1 MVDQPRHV
9 DICGDHDIVR
19 LTTLGEASY
28 VEFFDV
34 REGSEPNAVGAVPC
48 RLNHLERAIGA
59 EPYEISSSRG
69 SLTVQALDHSVSFR
83 YAPPSQTSERS
94 FTVEADELRAA
105 IHLLTG
111 C

>member
-1 MVDQPRHV
+1 MVDLRRHV

-34 REGSEPNAVGAVPC
+34 SEGSEPNAVGAVPC
-48 RLNHLERAIGA
+48 RLNHLARAIGA

-69 SLTVQALDHSVSFR
+69 NLTIQALDHSVSFR
-83 YAPPSQTSERS
+83 FAPASQATERS

-105 IHLLTG
+105 ILLLTG